1 MRRFLSILLL
11 YIIPAALVGYGI
23 WQNIFALI
31 IGLSWIGSSLVLF
44 EFTKENYEK

>member
-1 MRRFLSILLL
+1 MRRILSISLL

-31 IGLSWIGSSLVLF
+31 VGLAWIGSSLVIF
-44 EFTKENYEK
+44 EFTKENYEE